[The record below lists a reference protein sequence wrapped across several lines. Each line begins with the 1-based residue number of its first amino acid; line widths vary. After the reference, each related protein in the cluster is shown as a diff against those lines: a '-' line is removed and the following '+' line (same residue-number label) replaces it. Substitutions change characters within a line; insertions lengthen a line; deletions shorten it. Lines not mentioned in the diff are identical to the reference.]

1 MRAQRADELYE
12 LKNTDIFYDTSKTNF
27 EERELHEYVRMLKKK
42 KSGNVLK
49 HYYYY

>member
-27 EERELHEYVRMLKKK
+27 EERITRVRTYVEEK

>member
-12 LKNTDIFYDTSKTNF
+12 LKNTNIFYDTSKTNF
-27 EERELHEYVRMLKKK
+27 EERELDEYVEEK

>member
-12 LKNTDIFYDTSKTNF
+12 LKNTNIFYDTSKTNF
-27 EERELHEYVRMLKKK
+27 EERELHEYVEEK

-49 HYYYY
+49 HYYCY

>member
-12 LKNTDIFYDTSKTNF
+12 LKNTNIFYDTSKTNF
-27 EERELHEYVRMLKKK
+27 EERELHEYEYVEEK